1 MSLPLSRPT
10 LLQNLH
16 LVDPESGTAT
26 PGWLRLHN
34 GQIAERGSS
43 PVKPSAD
50 EVLVDCTGAWLLPGI
65 FDAHVHFVMGGE
77 FLDQLDASLYH
88 NRDDLLEEISR
99 RAAQA
104 DPNPGNRSSWILG
117 FGLNQSEAL
126 PSLDALDAATGDV
139 PLRLETHDL
148 HSSLCNTAALRRA
161 GIHRDTPDP
170 VGGELG
176 RDAAG
181 KLTGFLRENAA
192 YLMRPALPAASPAER
207 RQYFLRAQEHAHRLG
222 ITGVGENLR
231 RADLPVLQELEQQGQ
246 LGMRIQGWRN
256 DGNMVMDT
264 LDLDKFTSDFIRVDT
279 AKAFVDGALGSRTAA
294 MSLPYEDGSY
304 GNMVAD
310 AEQLLNWMRPAISK
324 GWRIALHVIG
334 DSAVSQVID
343 HFELLAGEGL
353 PVTGWRHRLEHV
365 QFLKPE
371 DRLRMARL
379 ELIAS
384 LQPLHAGSDQDH
396 FAGLVT
402 AEQRAIGYP
411 WKSILDAGIR
421 MPLGTDWPVEALDPS
436 QNLIDGISRRSRKGK
451 SLLGSGEALSARQM
465 LKGMTH
471 EAARCA
477 GFPEC
482 GHLQPGACADLVL
495 LAENPL
501 EFLPTKDATMK
512 VMSTWS
518 AGRLVYQNKDSV

>member
-1 MSLPLSRPT
+1 MSLPLSRPA
-10 LLQNLH
+10 LLDNLH
-16 LVDPESGTAT
+16 LVDPESGSAT
-26 PGWLRLHN
+26 PGWLRLRN
-34 GQIAERGSS
+34 GRIAERGSS
-43 PVKPSAD
+43 PVEPSSN
-50 EVLVDCTGAWLLPGI
+50 EVRVDCAGAWLMPGI

-88 NRDDLLEEISR
+88 TRADLLEEISR
-99 RAAQA
+99 RAQKA
-104 DPNPGNRSSWILG
+104 DPNPASRSSWILG

-126 PSLDALDAATGDV
+126 PTLAELDAASGDV

-148 HSSLCNTAALRRA
+148 HSSLCNTAALKRA

-170 VGGELG
+170 AGGELG
-176 RDAAG
+176 RDTDG
-181 KLTGFLRENAA
+181 NLTGFLRENAA
-192 YLMRPALPAASPAER
+192 YLMRPALPVASLSER
-207 RQYFLRAQEHAHRLG
+207 RQYFLKAQEHAHRLG

-231 RADLPVLQELEQQGQ
+231 RADLPVLQELEQQGH

-264 LDLDKFTSDFIRVDT
+264 LDLDKFKSDFIRVDT

-294 MSLPYEDGSY
+294 MSLPYADGSY
-304 GNMVAD
+304 GSMVVEHD
-310 AEQLLNWMRPAISK
+310 RLLNWMRLAISK

-334 DSAVSQVID
+334 DRAVSQVID
-343 HFELLAGEGL
+343 HFELLGEEGL
-353 PVTGWRHRLEHV
+353 PVSGWRHRLEHV
-365 QFLKPE
+365 QFLKHE
-371 DRLRMARL
+371 DRQRMARL

-396 FAGLVT
+396 FDGLVT
-402 AEQRAIGYP
+402 PAQREIGYP
-411 WKSILDAGIR
+411 WKSLLNAGIR
-421 MPLGTDWPVEALDPS
+421 VPLGTDWPVEALDPS
-436 QNLIDGISRRSRKGK
+436 QNLIDGMSRRSRLGK
-451 SLLGSGEALSARQM
+451 SLLDPGEALSARQM

-482 GHLQPGACADLVL
+482 GRLDPGAYADLVL

-501 EFLPTKDATMK
+501 EFLPTKDTTLK